1 MTTNNDQD
9 LSTIANDILEGD
21 YTSAFARLALEM
33 DAHLVEAGKAP
44 SLTVLYD
51 ALNDLCRSFYED
63 LGDAGFP
70 ISAMF
75 FANKTDDDFDDVI
88 AKVFSVM
95 RVRQFFVFGDREDSV
110 GPWNL
115 DATRSAVEEGLR
127 SQGYDVQALW
137 DDGGEILVD
146 TL

>member
-33 DAHLVEAGKAP
+33 DAHLVEAGEAP

-51 ALNDLCRSFYED
+51 ALNELCRSLYDE

-88 AKVFSVM
+88 EQVFFSV
-95 RVRQFFVFGDREDSV
+95 SV
-110 GPWNL
+110 SKWW
-115 DATRSAVEEGLR
+115 S
-127 SQGYDVQALW
+127 S
-137 DDGGEILVD
+137 DDGQGVLGEWDITTSDAEIWSELKEQGHD
-146 TL
+146 LTGKIQIG